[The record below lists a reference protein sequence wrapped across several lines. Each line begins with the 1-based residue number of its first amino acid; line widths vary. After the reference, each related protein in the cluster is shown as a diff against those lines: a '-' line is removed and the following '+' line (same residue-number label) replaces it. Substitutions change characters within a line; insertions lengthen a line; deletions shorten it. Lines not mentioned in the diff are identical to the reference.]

1 MALLLPVEEI
11 LSLPK
16 TEEAI
21 TTVVDS
27 EAEEVIDNDNFV

>member
-1 MALLLPVEEI
+1 VEET
-11 LSLPK
+11 LSLPQA
-16 TEEAI
+16 EEAI